1 MIEVKIY
8 VDSEDNIIRYTIS
21 GHSGY
26 DVKGQDIVCSA
37 VSVLA
42 QNTLNSLVEVC
53 GISEERIDY
62 SINEKKGFLDVII
75 PSELDKDTKIK
86 VETVLKTLEL
96 GIKSI
101 VENYPKYVTLKYGRC
116 REC

>member
-21 GHSGY
+21 GHAGY
-26 DVKGQDIVCSA
+26 HVKGQDIVCSA

-53 GISEERIDY
+53 GVAEEKIDYFISEE
-62 SINEKKGFLDVII
+62 KGFLDVTI
-75 PSELDKDTKIK
+75 PSKLDENTKIK
-86 VETVLKTLEL
+86 AETVLKTLEL

-101 VENYPKYVTLKYGRC
+101 VENYPEYVTLKYGRC